1 MRLLI
6 VSHVPHY
13 RHEGAYFAYGPY
25 AKEIEVW
32 AELFSEIVIAAPC
45 RMSFPSSETCKINR
59 TNIRVAPQR
68 EVGGTTWR
76 DKIGI
81 VLALP
86 ALVLSL
92 CREMSKAEA
101 IHVRCPG
108 NLGLLGALLAPLFSH
123 CLIAKYAGQWDGF
136 PGEQWTIRL
145 QRFILRSW
153 WWRGPV
159 TVYGKPVGQSRHVIE
174 FFSTMF
180 TAKQLSL
187 ATASAAA
194 RHWHSP
200 RTVAFTGRLTRAKN
214 VDILLEAVAALKSE
228 GIHLQTFIVG
238 EGPESDRLKA
248 LAASLGVE
256 GQVVFTGGVAP
267 ERVPEFLERA
277 DIFVLASETEGWPK
291 AIAEAMA
298 FGLVCI
304 GSDRGLTPMFLSDG
318 RGLTVR
324 PKDVAGLADAL
335 RRVATQ
341 PAEYVEMRRRASQ
354 WAQGYSIERLRDSLR
369 VLMQDWWSLS
379 EVHFLRGDESQP
391 LSGALH

>member
-1 MRLLI
+1 
-6 VSHVPHY
+6 
-13 RHEGAYFAYGPY
+13 
-25 AKEIEVW
+25 
-32 AELFSEIVIAAPC
+32 
-45 RMSFPSSETCKINR
+45 
-59 TNIRVAPQR
+59 
-68 EVGGTTWR
+68 
-76 DKIGI
+76 
-81 VLALP
+81 
-86 ALVLSL
+86 
-92 CREMSKAEA
+92 
-101 IHVRCPG
+101 
-108 NLGLLGALLAPLFSH
+108 
-123 CLIAKYAGQWDGF
+123 
-136 PGEQWTIRL
+136 
-145 QRFILRSW
+145 
-153 WWRGPV
+153 
-159 TVYGKPVGQSRHVIE
+159 
-174 FFSTMF
+174 
-180 TAKQLSL
+180 
-187 ATASAAA
+187 
-194 RHWHSP
+194 
-200 RTVAFTGRLTRAKN
+200 
-214 VDILLEAVAALKSE
+214 LLEAVAALKSE